1 VARNARAFVENLD
14 GALSDPGLDLLA
26 HQPRA
31 HQVVVIGDL
40 DVFVGRNIATGRWAV
55 SVR

>member
-1 VARNARAFVENLD
+1 VARNARAFVENFD

-26 HQPRA
+26 DQPRA

>member
-26 HQPRA
+26 DQPRA
-31 HQVVVIGDL
+31 DRVGVIGDL

-55 SVR
+55 FIR